1 MPLPLITASAEE
13 LAALPMKEIK
23 RILTERNISTKDI
36 FEKVRIR
43 FVVAGRKRW
52 VGRRLLHSKRGA
64 AVGDDSHQ
72 LPQHCPDTL
81 SPEPCVGVLARPHGS
96 WQGRRGAC
104 TLHMDTHHVAFL
116 EIWSGAFA

>member
-64 AVGDDSHQ
+64 AVGGTTATSYRNTVPIRS
-72 LPQHCPDTL
+72 LRNP
-81 SPEPCVGVLARPHGS
+81 V
-96 WQGRRGAC
+96 
-104 TLHMDTHHVAFL
+104 
-116 EIWSGAFA
+116 